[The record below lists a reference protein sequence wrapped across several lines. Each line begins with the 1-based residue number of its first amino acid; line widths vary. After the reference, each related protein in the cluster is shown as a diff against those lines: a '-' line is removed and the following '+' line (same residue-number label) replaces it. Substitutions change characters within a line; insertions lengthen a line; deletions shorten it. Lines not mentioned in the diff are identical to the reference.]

1 MITDFDIHQLWID
14 RHLDGYCVATPELAS
29 LLSRYGISSDI
40 IHTTGIPVRKS
51 FYEESARRPVAERE
65 QYLSWEAVLA
75 SAGLLMT

>member
-40 IHTTGIPVRKS
+40 IHTTGSREEV
-51 FYEESARRPVAERE
+51 FYEESARRPDPEKE